1 VTDELQPVTEQLQ
14 AESGELQPPGEP
26 LFDPGAPLRPSG
38 NLRRREIVG
47 RLGTGICTAAA
58 VLAVAVLGIVIF
70 TVAKRGASAIS
81 LNFLIK
87 PASLFGGPSGG
98 IGPELVGTIVL
109 VALAAALATP
119 VGILTALFVT
129 EFARGRPAQIVRAV
143 LDLMQGLPSIIVGV
157 LVFSLL
163 VAGTGES
170 GYAGSIALA
179 IIMLPLIARAA
190 QEVILLVPTSLREA
204 ADSLGVNRWRT
215 ITGVVLPEAR
225 AGIVTG
231 IILAVA
237 RAAGETAPLILIDG
251 VFNPSQFSWNPFV
264 GNHAIPN
271 IPVEIF
277 TLSEQADPSSFTRA
291 WGAALVLLAM
301 ILFANFVA
309 RLILARSARKLGR

>member
-1 VTDELQPVTEQLQ
+1 VSEQ
-14 AESGELQPPGEP
+14 
-26 LFDPGAPLRPSG
+26 LFDPTAPLTPSG
-38 NLRRREIVG
+38 NLRRREFVG
-47 RLGTGICTAAA
+47 RLGVGACTAGA
-58 VLAVAVLGIVIF
+58 VLAVGILGVVIY
-70 TVAKRGASAIS
+70 TVAKRGASS
-81 LNFLIK
+81 LSLDFLTK
-87 PASLFGGPSGG
+87 PAPLFGGAGGG
-98 IGPELVGTIVL
+98 IGPELVGTIIL
-109 VALAAALATP
+109 VALATVIATP

-129 EFARGRPAQIVRAV
+129 EFARGRPARIVRTA

-157 LVFSLL
+157 LVFGLL
-163 VAGTGES
+163 VAGSGES

-204 ADSLGVNRWRT
+204 SDALGVNRWRT
-215 ITGVVLPEAR
+215 ITGVILPEAR

-231 IILAVA
+231 VILAVA
-237 RAAGETAPLILIDG
+237 RAAGETAPLILLDG
-251 VFNPSQFSWNPFV
+251 VFSPTQFSWNPFA
-264 GNHAIPN
+264 GHAIPN

-277 TLSEQADPSSFTRA
+277 TLSEQADPDSFSRA

>member
-1 VTDELQPVTEQLQ
+1 MSEQL
-14 AESGELQPPGEP
+14 PPATEP
-26 LFDPGAPLRPSG
+26 LAPVSEQLFDPNSPLTPSG
-38 NLRRREIVG
+38 NLRRREIAG
-47 RLGTGICTAAA
+47 WLGIGVCTAAA
-58 VLAVAVLGIVIF
+58 VLAVAVLGVVIF
-70 TVAKRGASAIS
+70 TVAKRGASSIS
-81 LNFLIK
+81 LNFLTK

-98 IGPELVGTIVL
+98 IGPELVGTIIL
-109 VALAAALATP
+109 VALAAAMATP
-119 VGILTALFVT
+119 IGILTALFVT
-129 EFARGRPAQIVRAV
+129 EFARGRPARIVRTA

-157 LVFSLL
+157 IVFGLL

-204 ADSLGVNRWRT
+204 SDALGVNRWRT
-215 ITGVVLPEAR
+215 ITGVILPEAR
-225 AGIVTG
+225 AGTVTG
-231 IILAVA
+231 VLLAIA

-251 VFNPSQFSWNPFV
+251 VFNPSQFSWNPFA

-277 TLSEQADPSSFTRA
+277 TLSEQADPSSFSRA

-301 ILFANFVA
+301 ILFTNFVA
-309 RLILARSARKLGR
+309 RLILARSNRKLGR